1 LYISINKEYYNFPNV
16 EFMAKFCP
24 YCGNPV
30 KETDKFCIICGKPML
45 TDIPKKEKK
54 VNKKEDREREEIT
67 AKEKVEETKEKAK
80 EKKEEISD
88 MELIEKEKK
97 KSKKVKEK
105 RDVKA
110 LPEDVKEQMVYYIEY
125 NDIQLNKEVLAE
137 RLNEIS
143 SSTKDDRYE
152 YDIGF
157 KKDVNIKLEAIK
169 TLINELKQKES
180 VIKQNLEEPF
190 IIQRITNDIDT
201 KIFQLENL
209 TREHK
214 LHKVDRES
222 FEKLREKYKQEKL
235 DLENE
240 KDDLIA
246 GMKLWIQDLKLE
258 KAELSGDRKL
268 NKGRFHA
275 KEISEDDFKTKDKD
289 FDLKLKKINTKIE
302 TLEKLTK

>member
-1 LYISINKEYYNFPNV
+1 
-16 EFMAKFCP
+16 MAKFCP

-45 TDIPKKEKK
+45 SDIPKAEKK
-54 VNKKEDREREEIT
+54 IERKEPIKKEEEIRVE
-67 AKEKVEETKEKAK
+67 EKVEE
-80 EKKEEISD
+80 KEEILE
-88 MELIEKEKK
+88 MEEKSKK
-97 KSKKVKEK
+97 KSKKAKEK
-105 RDVKA
+105 GEVKP

-125 NDIQLNKEVLAE
+125 NDIQLNKKVLVE

-143 SSTKDDRYE
+143 KSTKDARYE
-152 YDIGF
+152 YDFDF

-169 TLINELKQKES
+169 TLITELKQKES

-190 IIQRITNDIDT
+190 IVQKIQEDIDT

-209 TREHK
+209 SREHK
-214 LHKVDRES
+214 LHKVDKET
-222 FEKLREKYKQEKL
+222 FEKLREKYKQEKK

-240 KDDLIA
+240 REDLVA

-258 KAELSGDRKL
+258 KAELSGERKL

-275 KEISEDDFKTKDKD
+275 KEITEEEYKEKEKD
-289 FDLKLKKINTKIE
+289 FDLKLKKTNTKIS

>member
-1 LYISINKEYYNFPNV
+1 
-16 EFMAKFCP
+16 MAKFCP

-45 TDIPKKEKK
+45 IDIPKAERKIERKEPI
-54 VNKKEDREREEIT
+54 KKEEEIR
-67 AKEKVEETKEKAK
+67 VEEKGEEKEEILEMEEKSKKKPKKTKEKREAK
-80 EKKEEISD
+80 P
-88 MELIEKEKK
+88 
-97 KSKKVKEK
+97 
-105 RDVKA
+105 

-125 NDIQLNKEVLAE
+125 NDIQLNKKVLIE

-143 SSTKDDRYE
+143 KSTKDPRYE
-152 YDIGF
+152 YDMEY
-157 KKDVNIKLEAIK
+157 KKEVNIKLEAIK

-190 IIQRITNDIDT
+190 IVQRINQDIDT

-209 TREHK
+209 SREHK
-214 LHKVDRES
+214 LHRVDKET
-222 FEKLREKYKQEKL
+222 FEKLREKYKQEKT

-240 KDDLIA
+240 REDLVE

-258 KAELSGDRKL
+258 KTELSGERKL
-268 NKGRFHA
+268 NKGRFRA
-275 KEISEDDFKTKDKD
+275 KEITEDEYTQQDKD
-289 FDLKLKKINTKIE
+289 FDLKLKKINTKIN